1 MMIGA
6 RREPER
12 LFGLLFAFLLRP
24 VFIGEGDVLAPGRPV
39 FRKPGRQ
46 QPQRNFATKSGEG
59 GK

>member
-1 MMIGA
+1 
-6 RREPER
+6 
-12 LFGLLFAFLLRP
+12 LRP